1 MSDNKR
7 ENWSSQLLYISTVAG
22 ATIGFGATWRFPYQV
37 GSNGGGAY
45 LLVFILAMIVL
56 GVPMLMAEHVIGRR
70 LKTNTIDAFK
80 QGNIPRPISKWWQGI
95 GILAIIGAFGILA
108 YYMVLGGWVISYI
121 FDILKGTIDLSK
133 PIQSNEIATLF
144 TGSIT
149 DSWKMGWYTFLFV
162 AVNYYILTKGIIQGI
177 EKLISRIMP
186 LFLLILIVMVF
197 FALQLPNASAGISF
211 YLVPDFSRINP
222 NIFLQALGQVFF
234 ALSLGFGVMIT
245 LSSYLSKKENMAKI
259 SMITGVINTTIPLM
273 LGFVIFPAL
282 FSVNMEPSAGPT
294 LVFQALPIVFSNMP
308 FGTVFGIAFF
318 VLLLLAALTTSLT
331 IYEVIITTL
340 IEKTALNRRAA
351 TIVTLLTIFVLGN
364 VPSVLSDGPWRD
376 VRIFGL
382 SVFDAFDSI
391 SANVFFVLTSFLTCI
406 FIGFVLKKKLMVEE
420 ITNENTINRKLAV
433 PLYYYITYVIPFII
447 AVIAIMNFV

>member
-1 MSDNKR
+1 MSDSKR

-37 GSNGGGAY
+37 GQNGGGAY
-45 LLVFILAMIVL
+45 LLVFMLAMIVL

-70 LKTNTIDAFK
+70 LKTNTIDAFA
-80 QGNIPRPISKWWQGI
+80 QGNIPQPISKWWKGI
-95 GILAIIGAFGILA
+95 GFLAIIGAFGILA
-108 YYMVLGGWVISYI
+108 YYMVLGGWVIGYI
-121 FDILKGTIDLSK
+121 VDIFKGSIDLSK
-133 PIQSNEIATLF
+133 PIQSNEIATFF
-144 TGSIT
+144 TSSIT
-149 DSWKMGWYTFLFV
+149 NSWKMGLYTFLFV

-186 LFLLILIVMVF
+186 LFLLILIVMVV
-197 FALQLPNASAGISF
+197 FALQLPNASAGVSF
-211 YLVPDFSRINP
+211 YLIPDFSRINA

-282 FSVNMEPSAGPT
+282 FSVNMEPTAGPT

-308 FGTVFGIAFF
+308 FGTVFGIMFF
-318 VLLLLAALTTSLT
+318 VLLILAALTTSLT

-340 IEKTALNRRAA
+340 IEKTRFNRRAA
-351 TIVTLLTIFVLGN
+351 TILTLLTIFVLGN
-364 VPSVLSDGPWRD
+364 VPSVLSDGPWSD

-391 SANVFFVLTSFLTCI
+391 SANVFFVLTSFFTCI

-420 ITNENTINRKLAV
+420 ITNQNTINRKLAV
-433 PLYYYITYVIPFII
+433 PLYYYITYVIPLLI
-447 AVIAIMNFV
+447 AVIAIMNFI

>member
-1 MSDNKR
+1 
-7 ENWSSQLLYISTVAG
+7 
-22 ATIGFGATWRFPYQV
+22 
-37 GSNGGGAY
+37 
-45 LLVFILAMIVL
+45 
-56 GVPMLMAEHVIGRR
+56 
-70 LKTNTIDAFK
+70 
-80 QGNIPRPISKWWQGI
+80 
-95 GILAIIGAFGILA
+95 
-108 YYMVLGGWVISYI
+108 
-121 FDILKGTIDLSK
+121 
-133 PIQSNEIATLF
+133 
-144 TGSIT
+144 
-149 DSWKMGWYTFLFV
+149 
-162 AVNYYILTKGIIQGI
+162 
-177 EKLISRIMP
+177 MP